1 VAKPP
6 KPDATSI
13 PPNPD
18 DTSVPYL
25 VQSLPKAKILPA
37 GFYRTERGN
46 EPVRDWL
53 KLELNKEDRVK
64 VGTAIKRVEL
74 EWPIGKP
81 TCAPLSDGLW
91 EVRVSLPD
99 RIARVIF
106 FVHDKTM
113 VLLHGFIKKAQQTP
127 KDDLDLAGK
136 RKRDVEKASA
146 ATKK

>member
-1 VAKPP
+1 M
-6 KPDATSI
+6 
-13 PPNPD
+13 
-18 DTSVPYL
+18 
-25 VQSLPKAKILPA
+25 KILPA
-37 GFYRTERGN
+37 AFYRTGRGN

-53 KLELNKEDRVK
+53 KLELSKEDRVK

-81 TCAPLSDGLW
+81 ICAPLSDGLW
-91 EVRVSLPD
+91 EVRVNLPN

-106 FVHDKTM
+106 CVHGETM

-136 RKRDVEKASA
+136 RKRDVEKTSVA
-146 ATKK
+146 ARK